1 MGYLA
6 AKQLAIR
13 NPEFEYNTS
22 DVMALEMEVQ
32 IGQPGEKLK
41 GLSTITLRTNQI
53 SGYDMK
59 VMVQKADSDAWCQPV
74 EVGAISI
81 QVRGE
86 YERQVLIAAF
96 QKIGLMTLPVYGRI
110 EYGPFEPP
118 EEEQDA
124 LRQQTPPV

>member
-1 MGYLA
+1 MGYLVA
-6 AKQLAIR
+6 RQLAIR

-32 IGQPGEKLK
+32 IGQPGDKLR

-59 VMVQKADSDAWCQPV
+59 VMVQKQHSDAWCQPV

-81 QVRGE
+81 QVQGE
-86 YERQVLIAAF
+86 YERQILIAAF
-96 QKIGLMTLPVYGRI
+96 QKIGLLTLPVYGRI
-110 EYGPFEPP
+110 EHGPFETV
-118 EEEQDA
+118 EEVENA
-124 LRQQTPPV
+124 LRK